1 MPSTRFQAGRVDA
14 EALLPFGLLV
24 VVCMAGAGIYENW
37 GSIWGERAKLIKEE
51 KQDAPRV
58 AKNLEAANVTAN
70 IQRMAEACE
79 NGYSNFSLACE
90 TKRWSGRTFPTRVP
104 GVPIEIPM
112 ELPLKDNRSVTIY
125 KPIVCTNYTIAVPET
140 HEALARV
147 CMNQALFYVAKLYNK
162 KAYPAAPLTPAQAG
176 TLYDTL
182 LNASKQ
188 PSLNFDWSKEVNG
201 YGMGTFAILGAAA
214 LAGAPE

>member
-1 MPSTRFQAGRVDA
+1 MRSIHFQAGRIDA

-37 GSIWGERAKLIKEE
+37 GSIWGDRARLILEE
-51 KQDAPRV
+51 KQDAPKV
-58 AKNLEAANVTAN
+58 AKNLEAAKVAED

-79 NGYSNFSLACE
+79 NGYSDFSLACE
-90 TKRWSGRTFPTRVP
+90 TKRWTGRIFPTRIS
-104 GVPIEIPM
+104 GLPIEIPL
-112 ELPLKDNRSVTIY
+112 ELPLKDSRSVTIR

-162 KAYPAAPLTPAQAG
+162 KAYAAAPLTPAQANPPD
-176 TLYDTL
+176 LSAQ
-182 LNASKQ
+182 NIFQFSPQQA
-188 PSLNFDWSKEVNG
+188 
-201 YGMGTFAILGAAA
+201 
-214 LAGAPE
+214 